1 MKTEVPIA
9 VKALVPTQTG
19 CGVFLTD
26 GAKVIAIFVDHSV
39 AAAIT
44 MAMHELRKPRPLT
57 HDLIGNILTGLGV
70 TLQKVVINDLKED
83 TYFARLFLV
92 QQLDDGGRNMLEVD
106 ARPSDS
112 IALALQ
118 AKSPIFIHEDVL
130 ARADDMSWALE
141 KQGESGDDP
150 APNPE

>member
-1 MKTEVPIA
+1 MKHEIPVAIKT
-9 VKALVPTQTG
+9 LVPTPTG

-26 GAKVIAIFVDHSV
+26 GSKTIAIFVDHSV

-44 MAMHELRKPRPLT
+44 MAMHDIHKPRPLT
-57 HDLIGNILTGLGV
+57 HDLIQNILAGLGV
-70 TLQKVVINDLKED
+70 VLQKVVINDLKED
-83 TYFARLFLV
+83 TYFARLFLY
-92 QQLDDGGRNMLEVD
+92 QQLEDGKNMVEID

-118 AKSPIFIHEDVL
+118 LKAPIYIFEDVL

-141 KQGESGDDP
+141 QKKPEEGDT
-150 APNPE
+150 

>member
-1 MKTEVPIA
+1 MKREVA
-9 VKALVPTQTG
+9 VTIKTLIPTPTG

-44 MAMHELRKPRPLT
+44 MAMHEIRKPRPLT
-57 HDLIGNILTGLGV
+57 HDLIENIMAGLGV
-70 TLQKVVINDLKED
+70 ILQKVVINDLKED
-83 TYFARLFLV
+83 TYFARLFMY
-92 QQLDDGGRNMLEVD
+92 QQLESDRNMLEID

-118 AKSPIFIHEDVL
+118 LKAPIYITEDVL
-130 ARADDMSWALE
+130 ARADDMSWALDQKKTNQDE
-141 KQGESGDDP
+141 
-150 APNPE
+150 NPDA

>member
-1 MKTEVPIA
+1 MKREIPVMI
-9 VKALVPTQTG
+9 KALVPTPTG

-44 MAMHELRKPRPLT
+44 MAMHDVQKPRPLT
-57 HDLIGNILTGLGV
+57 HDLIQNILAGLGV
-70 TLQKVVINDLKED
+70 VLQKVVINDLKED
-83 TYFARLFLV
+83 TYFARLFMYQELES
-92 QQLDDGGRNMLEVD
+92 GKNMLEID

-118 AKSPIFIHEDVL
+118 LKAPIYIAEDVL
-130 ARADDMSWALE
+130 NRADDMGWALE
-141 KQGESGDDP
+141 KKSSDE
-150 APNPE
+150 ET

>member
-1 MKTEVPIA
+1 MTGNQEIPVT
-9 VKALVPTQTG
+9 VKAIVPTPTG
-19 CGVFLTD
+19 CGIFLTD

-44 MAMHELRKPRPLT
+44 MAMHDIQKPRPLT
-57 HDLIGNILTGLGV
+57 HDLIRNIMAGLGV
-70 TLQKVVINDLKED
+70 VLQKVVINDLKED
-83 TYFARLFLV
+83 TYYARLLMY
-92 QQLDDGGRNMLEVD
+92 QQLENGRNMLEVD

-118 AKSPIFIHEDVL
+118 LKAPLFVTADVL

-141 KQGESGDDP
+141 EKKPDGE
-150 APNPE
+150 

>member
-1 MKTEVPIA
+1 MKREVA
-9 VKALVPTQTG
+9 VTIKTLVPTPTG

-26 GAKVIAIFVDHSV
+26 GAKIIAIFVDHSV

-44 MAMHELRKPRPLT
+44 MAMHEIRKPRPLT
-57 HDLIGNILTGLGV
+57 HDLIENILAGLGV
-70 TLQKVVINDLKED
+70 VLQKVVINDLKED
-83 TYFARLFLV
+83 TYFARLFMY
-92 QQLDDGGRNMLEVD
+92 QQLESGRNMLEID

-118 AKSPIFIHEDVL
+118 LKAPIYITEDVL

-141 KQGESGDDP
+141 QKKTNQDE
-150 APNPE
+150 NPDA

>member
-1 MKTEVPIA
+1 MKQEISVTI
-9 VKALVPTQTG
+9 KTLVPTPTG

-26 GAKVIAIFVDHSV
+26 GSKVIAIFVDHSV

-44 MAMHELRKPRPLT
+44 MAMHDIHKPRPLT
-57 HDLIGNILTGLGV
+57 HDLIQNILAGLDV
-70 TLQKVVINDLKED
+70 VLQKVVINDLKED
-83 TYFARLFLV
+83 TYFARLFMY
-92 QQLDDGGRNMLEVD
+92 QQLPDGNRNVLEID

-118 AKSPIFIHEDVL
+118 LKAPIFIAEDVL

-141 KQGESGDDP
+141 QKQDGEEEPPDGG
-150 APNPE
+150 

>member
-1 MKTEVPIA
+1 MKREVA
-9 VKALVPTQTG
+9 VTIKTLIPTPTG

-44 MAMHELRKPRPLT
+44 MAMHEIRKPRPLT
-57 HDLIGNILTGLGV
+57 HDLIENIMAGLGV
-70 TLQKVVINDLKED
+70 ILQKVVINDLKED
-83 TYFARLFLV
+83 TYFARLFMY
-92 QQLDDGGRNMLEVD
+92 QQLESDRNMLEID

-118 AKSPIFIHEDVL
+118 LKAPIYITEDVL
-130 ARADDMSWALE
+130 ARADDMSWALDQ
-141 KQGESGDDP
+141 KKTNQDD
-150 APNPE
+150 NPDA

>member
-1 MKTEVPIA
+1 MKREIPVTI
-9 VKALVPTQTG
+9 KALVPTPTG

-44 MAMHELRKPRPLT
+44 MAMHDIHKPRPLT
-57 HDLIGNILTGLGV
+57 HDLIESILAGLDII
-70 TLQKVVINDLKED
+70 LQKVVINDLKED
-83 TYFARLFLV
+83 TYFARLFLY
-92 QQLDDGGRNMLEVD
+92 QKLEDGKNMLEID

-118 AKSPIFIHEDVL
+118 LKSPIFITEDVL
-130 ARADDMSWALE
+130 SRADDMSWALE
-141 KQGESGDDP
+141 QKQAESGEGE
-150 APNPE
+150 PE

>member
-1 MKTEVPIA
+1 MKNEVA
-9 VKALVPTQTG
+9 VTIKALVPTPTG

-26 GAKVIAIFVDHSV
+26 GNKVIAIFVDHSV

-44 MAMHELRKPRPLT
+44 MAMHDIHKPRPLT
-57 HDLIGNILTGLGV
+57 HDLIENILAGLDV
-70 TLQKVVINDLKED
+70 VLQKVVINDLKED
-83 TYFARLFLV
+83 TYFARLFLY
-92 QQLDDGGRNMLEVD
+92 QQLDAGKNMLEID

-118 AKSPIFIHEDVL
+118 LKAPILISSDVL

-141 KQGESGDDP
+141 QKKNEEGESPG
-150 APNPE
+150 